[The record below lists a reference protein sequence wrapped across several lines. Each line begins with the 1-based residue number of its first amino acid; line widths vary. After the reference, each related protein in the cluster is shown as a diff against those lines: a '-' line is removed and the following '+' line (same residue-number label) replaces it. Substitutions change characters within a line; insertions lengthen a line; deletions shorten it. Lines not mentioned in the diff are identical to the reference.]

1 MNWRSLHE
9 LYNATRQ
16 DSSEINALPPP
27 LHTQNST
34 LISLGCPAQE
44 LRATYAMDTKTDGW
58 GPTLNTSDERR
69 QCGNRVRES
78 GSDEGGSMDQL
89 VNQPRARTEQRRQ
102 AAGSNVPILTEAR
115 MRLTRQATPAITSY
129 HTSTNISAYNS
140 QMWPSAI
147 NYV

>member
-16 DSSEINALPPP
+16 DSSEIDALPPP

-34 LISLGCPAQE
+34 LILLGCPAQE
-44 LRATYAMDTKTDGW
+44 LRETYAMDTKTDGW

-78 GSDEGGSMDQL
+78 GSDEGGIDGSTGKPAQGKNRAATASSWQQCPYLDRSTHEANATSHACDYIIPHLHKYISLQL
-89 VNQPRARTEQRRQ
+89 PDVA
-102 AAGSNVPILTEAR
+102 LC
-115 MRLTRQATPAITSY
+115 Y
-129 HTSTNISAYNS
+129 
-140 QMWPSAI
+140 
-147 NYV
+147 